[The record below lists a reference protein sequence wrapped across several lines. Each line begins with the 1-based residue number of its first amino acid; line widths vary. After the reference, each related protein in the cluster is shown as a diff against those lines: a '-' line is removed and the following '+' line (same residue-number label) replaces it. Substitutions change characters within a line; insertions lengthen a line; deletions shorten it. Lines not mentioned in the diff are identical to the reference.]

1 MLRSRSDLRTLGYL
15 AATVGLFAYQWT
27 RPGICNWWLYPLSL
41 WLSFVAAVISHNHN
55 HVGTFRAR
63 RLNLLVNYIL
73 GLFYGHPVVGWIPTH
88 NQNHHVYNN
97 REGDVSRS
105 PKLFR
110 GNHLLALAVYPP
122 LTSLAQTRL
131 IHAWLRDLR
140 RRNPPLFRSAI
151 SEYVV
156 FFGLM
161 AAAFVVDWKKA
172 VFLLLIPQQ
181 FGLFS
186 IQTVN
191 FWQHIEADAES
202 EWNHSRN
209 FTGGMLNALLL
220 NNGLHTVHHLR
231 PGAHWATLPQLHA
244 EHGPK
249 VDPVLN
255 QPAALVWVFRTYF
268 APLLGLRPAEKLAPA
283 IRTAA

>member
-1 MLRSRSDLRTLGYL
+1 MLRHRSDLRTMGHL
-15 AATVGLFAYQWT
+15 AAMLALFFYQWT

-41 WLSFVAAVISHNHN
+41 WFSFAAAVISHNHN

-63 RLNLLVNYIL
+63 KLNLLTNYIL
-73 GLFYGHPVVGWIPTH
+73 GIFYGHPVIGWIPTH

-105 PKLFR
+105 PKVFR

-122 LTSLAQTRL
+122 LTSMAQTKL
-131 IHAWLRDLR
+131 IYAWLGGLR
-140 RRNPPLFRSAI
+140 RSNRRLFWSAM
-151 SEYVV
+151 SEYAV
-156 FFGLM
+156 FFTLM
-161 AAAFVVDWKKA
+161 GTAFVLDWRKA
-172 VFLLLIPQQ
+172 VVLLVVPQQ
-181 FGLFS
+181 FGLFG

-191 FWQHIEADAES
+191 FWQHIEADADS

-209 FTGGMLNALLL
+209 FTGWLLNALLFD
-220 NNGLHTVHHLR
+220 NGFHTVHHLK
-231 PGAHWATLPQLHA
+231 PGAHWSTLPALHR

-255 QPAALVWVFRTYF
+255 QQAAHVWIFRTYF
-268 APLLGLRPAEKLAPA
+268 APLIGMRGAVKLSLEP
-283 IRTAA
+283 RRAA